1 MPTKATKKGG
11 NRRDNFSAAVVKIL
25 HKRVGGKCCRCDATT
40 FGPVANNPIKSIN
53 IGQAAHIAAAAPG
66 GPRYDPTMT
75 PEERAGVTNGMWMCS
90 NCHDIIDRDV
100 DEYPT
105 AKLRA
110 MRKKAEQRAK
120 AEMGVGTSKGVSE
133 TTDGVAVGVSA
144 ATIVDIR
151 KAKAE
156 IRALNGDKLSESRA
170 EELLESVSFIDPAV
184 DSYLPV
190 VARELIAFYEQLVMH
205 CQQPYVLLEVVR
217 RLWILADAYHTQWTK
232 QDVEAITRVSERVM
246 KSVANE
252 RNRIYQ
258 SLVALLKDL
267 STYKILASTQA
278 LLVLFFITIDV
289 LMI

>member
-11 NRRDNFSAAVVKIL
+11 NRRDNFSAAVVQIL

-120 AEMGVGTSKGVSE
+120 AEMGVGTSK
-133 TTDGVAVGVSA
+133 VGGN
-144 ATIVDIR
+144 T
-151 KAKAE
+151 
-156 IRALNGDKLSESRA
+156 
-170 EELLESVSFIDPAV
+170 
-184 DSYLPV
+184 
-190 VARELIAFYEQLVMH
+190 
-205 CQQPYVLLEVVR
+205 C
-217 RLWILADAYHTQWTK
+217 
-232 QDVEAITRVSERVM
+232 
-246 KSVANE
+246 
-252 RNRIYQ
+252 
-258 SLVALLKDL
+258 
-267 STYKILASTQA
+267 
-278 LLVLFFITIDV
+278 
-289 LMI
+289 